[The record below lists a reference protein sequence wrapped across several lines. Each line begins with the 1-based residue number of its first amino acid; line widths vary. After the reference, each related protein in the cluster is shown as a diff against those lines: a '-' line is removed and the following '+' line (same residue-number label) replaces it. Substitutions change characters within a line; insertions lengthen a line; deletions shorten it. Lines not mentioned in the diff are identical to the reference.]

1 MYKQLETY
9 YGYLF
14 EPILLKEISEVA
26 IEKHIEEGDEIIGIG
41 SYIKYIPLILDGAI
55 KVLRNDSQGDDLL
68 LYFLEKGDTCAMT
81 MACCMGRKKSEIKAV
96 AETPCSLLLIPV
108 EYMMRWMSKYPTW
121 QQFIL
126 QSYQDRMSEM
136 LEAIDTLAF
145 SNLDSRLL
153 KYLKDKAMVNRNE
166 EIQVTHSEIANDLHT
181 SRVVVSRLLK
191 SLELKEEI
199 KLNRNQITV
208 LNL

>member
-14 EPILLKEISEVA
+14 EQDLLEEINQIG
-26 IEKHIEEGDEIIGIG
+26 IEKYIEEGEEIIGIG
-41 SYIKYIPLILDGAI
+41 SYIKYMPLILDGAI
-55 KVLRNDSQGDDLL
+55 KVLRNDEEGDDLL
-68 LYFLEKGDTCAMT
+68 LYFLERGDTCAMT
-81 MACCMGRKKSEIKAV
+81 LACCMGRKKSEIKAV
-96 AETPCSLLLIPV
+96 AETPCYLLLIPI
-108 EYMMRWMSKYPTW
+108 ENMAKWMSKYPTW

-126 QSYQDRMSEM
+126 KSYQDRMSEM

-145 SNLDSRLL
+145 DHLDSRLL

-166 EIQVTHSEIANDLHT
+166 QIQVTHMEIANDLHT

-191 SLELKEEI
+191 ALEI
-199 KLNRNQITV
+199 KGEIQLNRNQITV
-208 LNL
+208 INL